1 MTIEEALSNLE
12 IAGLWPVSEAARK
25 LWRDAMLAV
34 LDEAEAITDYNR
46 LFTEEGVD
54 ELYAMPNQDAY
65 DLMRQWVEVRWPAL
79 RTRIQELGKA

>member
-34 LDEAEAITDYNR
+34 HVEACHLRHATGSIGGVVQTTECGHDWLCEEAIR
-46 LFTEEGVD
+46 LQGGTHD
-54 ELYAMPNQDAY
+54 
-65 DLMRQWVEVRWPAL
+65 
-79 RTRIQELGKA
+79 